1 MTEEQAIER
10 ITAAL
15 RRQAHGIDAITG
27 RDMAPAIART
37 AWNEIKAI
45 AREDARPPD
54 EFDEYV
60 ANARH
65 ARDRSEV
72 RRRVRHGLDQ
82 MCESYTR

>member
-45 AREDARPPD
+45 ARE
-54 EFDEYV
+54 
-60 ANARH
+60 NL
-65 ARDRSEV
+65 SEHQTLP
-72 RRRVRHGLDQ
+72 RWFTELTTEEAIEELCRNHPAAAPQKRLGPGL
-82 MCESYTR
+82 

>member
-1 MTEEQAIER
+1 MTEDQAIER
-10 ITAAL
+10 LEI
-15 RRQAHGIDAITG
+15 
-27 RDMAPAIART
+27 AIASNMWCKPTNLDWNRHCAKA